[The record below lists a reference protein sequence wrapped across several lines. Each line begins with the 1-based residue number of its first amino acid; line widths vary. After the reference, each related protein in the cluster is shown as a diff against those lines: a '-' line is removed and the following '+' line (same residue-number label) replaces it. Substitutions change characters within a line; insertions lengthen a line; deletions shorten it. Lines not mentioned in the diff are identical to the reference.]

1 MMEENQSP
9 LTCGASV
16 DGSTS
21 DGVKLLMAG
30 EVYSR
35 GKAHQLYVTNAGVRL
50 MKPHTQDKT
59 RIYGSFSPV
68 IKPHRLNIM
77 ELIADVAVLEVQWS
91 HVLCASE
98 VPVKK
103 SKSLLNNS
111 DSGASGSDCC
121 SFVIHYSVKNQKT
134 NKVQCKNITLEARA
148 GNAYEWISHIEEQC
162 KQGKPRKLLVIINPI
177 GGKGTARQTFEKRV
191 QPLFLLAGIE
201 LIVKVTERAKH
212 AVEIAKTFDVSSVD
226 GVIAVGGDGMYMEIL
241 HGLILRRQEEEG
253 VDFDDPDATL
263 CPPSVTVG
271 IIPAGTGNGVS
282 EWLNGVIDLDTA
294 TLNIIRGETRR
305 TNIFSVHESRKLIHY
320 AGLLLGNGY
329 FSLMIQRT
337 DELRWMKRARY
348 PYAMVSSLL
357 KKKQILEFDVEV
369 LKNQPEQAVANG
381 KGSDDGKTEGAA
393 EAMSSGWTKLGT
405 KRLVATMA
413 FSAKILE
420 ENGKLRLHP
429 FYPGFDFFLIDRSS
443 ALENFKFI
451 MSFFTRSRQALE
463 KDYVEWIQ
471 DIRGARFRM
480 VDRTG
485 ADTDQRQQDQLTEL
499 CKLLDV
505 DGEVMHL
512 TSPQFDVRLH
522 PQFLPVFCAPEL
534 YSAVPV

>member
-1 MMEENQSP
+1 MTS
-9 LTCGASV
+9 GAAV
-16 DGSTS
+16 DGSGS
-21 DGVKLLMAG
+21 MLLMSG
-30 EVYSR
+30 EVFSR
-35 GKAHQLYVTNAGVRL
+35 GKPHQLHLTGSGLRL
-50 MKPHTQDKT
+50 MKSHPQEKS
-59 RIYGSFSPV
+59 GS
-68 IKPHRLNIM
+68 RTNN
-77 ELIADVAVLEVQWS
+77 VAVLEVQWR
-91 HVLCASE
+91 HVLCACE
-98 VPVKK
+98 VPAKK
-103 SKSLLNNS
+103 SKSLLNHS
-111 DSGASGSDCC
+111 DSGASESD
-121 SFVIHYSVKNQKT
+121 SNPSGAFVLHFSVKNHKN

-148 GNAYEWISHIEEQC
+148 GNAHEWISQIDGKC

-191 QPLFLLAGIE
+191 QPLFCLAGIE

-241 HGLILRRQEEEG
+241 HGLILRKQEEEG
-253 VDFDDPDATL
+253 VDFHDPDAKL
-263 CPPSVTVG
+263 CPPSVNVG

-294 TLNIIRGETRR
+294 ALNIIRGETRR
-305 TNIFSVHESRKLIHY
+305 TNIFSVHESRRLIHY
-320 AGLLLGNGY
+320 AGLLIGNGY

-369 LKNQPEQAVANG
+369 LRNQPEQTV
-381 KGSDDGKTEGAA
+381 SDSGNSSGDGKAEGAA

-413 FSAKILE
+413 FSAKILD

-429 FYPGFDFFLIDRSS
+429 FYPGFDFLIIDRSS
-443 ALENFKFI
+443 ALDNFKFI

-463 KDYVEWIQ
+463 KEYVEWIR

-480 VDRTG
+480 VDQTG
-485 ADTDQRQQDQLTEL
+485 VETDQRQQTQVTEL

-512 TSPQFDVRLH
+512 SSPEFDVRLH

-534 YSAVPV
+534 YSTVPV